1 MGRVKDEEGRLKSPL
16 FDYYQEEAI
25 KLVDFAGWALPIQY
39 SKIQDEHH
47 SVRNN
52 VGLFEVSHMGE
63 IFIRGE
69 KVIEWFN
76 YLITNDANKCQVNQA
91 QYTAVVNEAGQTLDD
106 LIYYRLSDDE
116 IMVTPNAGN
125 YEKILAWLNDHNQE
139 GQVEIDDQTF
149 NIGLIAV
156 QGPDAEKVLAKL
168 TDTDLSQIKNYHFLA
183 KQEVAKVEN
192 VLISRTGYTGEDG
205 FELYIPWDD
214 TLTIWQALLEA
225 GEEFQIARAGLG
237 SRDTLRLEAGMAL
250 YGNDITEGINPLE
263 AALSFAVDFNKED
276 FIGKDALQNY
286 KESDKQR
293 VSRAFELVGKGIARQ
308 GYLVFETEESEQPI
322 GEITSGTKS
331 PSLGISLGLVLLDKA
346 YAKLGNSIFIEIRNK
361 RVEAK
366 ITKKNWLKRIKEEK

>member
-250 YGNDITEGINPLE
+250 YGNDITEEINPLE

>member
-125 YEKILAWLNDHNQE
+125 YEKILAWLNDHNQD

-250 YGNDITEGINPLE
+250 YGNDITEEINPLE
-263 AALSFAVDFNKED
+263 AALSFAVDFNKKD